1 MDKKSPAHR
10 AGVSKNDYHK
20 LTGFE
25 GDWRDTWWN
34 DEFLSMMAQQWELEQ
49 VQTVLDVG
57 CGVGHWGQ
65 RLMRH
70 LSSTTTLYGVDAEE
84 AWIEGARKR
93 AASLGLDER
102 AVFQS
107 GTAESLSWA
116 DNSLDMVT
124 CQTLLI
130 HVPHLQDAIR
140 EMTRVLRPGGLFLAA
155 EPNNFG
161 STAGQYVADPLLPW
175 TEVSELLELEYR
187 CTQGKF
193 AVGEG
198 HQSAGH
204 LVPAALRACGWTDVR
219 VHLNN
224 QSARVTPP
232 YTDLGSK
239 TLVQFMRTCHESG
252 TAMVLGGTEENTR
265 RYYLAGGGDESR
277 FPHLWELA
285 RTYLAKTLAAIDAG
299 TYVSAG
305 GHIMYLVWG
314 RKPAQALGTSTS
326 D

>member
-1 MDKKSPAHR
+1 MGTKNPAHR
-10 AGVSKNDYHK
+10 AALSKGDYHK
-20 LTGFE
+20 LTGFD

-34 DEFLSMMAQQWELEQ
+34 DDFLSMMARRWCLDQ

-70 LSSTTTLYGVDAEE
+70 LGDTATLYGVDAEA
-84 AWIEGARKR
+84 AWVEGAR
-93 AASLGLDER
+93 ER
-102 AVFQS
+102 ASSRGLGDRATFQI
-107 GTAESLSWA
+107 GTAESLDWA
-116 DNSLDMVT
+116 DESLDMVT

-130 HVPHLQDAIR
+130 HVPKFEDAVR
-140 EMTRVLRPGGLFLAA
+140 EMTRVLRPGGLFLVA

-161 STAGQYVADPLLPW
+161 SNAARYVEDPLLPW
-175 TEVSELLELEYR
+175 EEVSNLLELEYR

-204 LVPAALRACGWTDVR
+204 LIPAALRACGWTDVN

-224 QSARVTPP
+224 QCARVTPP
-232 YTDLGSK
+232 YTDLRSQSFI
-239 TLVQFMRTCHESG
+239 QFMRTIHEGGS
-252 TAMVLGGTEENTR
+252 AMVLGGTKENSR
-265 RYYLAGGGDESR
+265 RYYLSGGGDEDR
-277 FPHLWELA
+277 FPLLWELA
-285 RTYLAKTLAAIDAG
+285 RGHLAKALAAIDAG

-305 GHIMYLVWG
+305 GHIHYLVWG
-314 RKPAQALGTSTS
+314 RKPA
-326 D
+326 